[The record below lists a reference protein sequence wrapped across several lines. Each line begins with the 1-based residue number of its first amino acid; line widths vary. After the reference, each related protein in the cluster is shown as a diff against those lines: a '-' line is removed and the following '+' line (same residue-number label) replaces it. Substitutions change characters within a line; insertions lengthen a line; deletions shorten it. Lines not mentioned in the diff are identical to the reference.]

1 MLIVIRREAVLS
13 VVYSRNRAT
22 LDQMAEVEQ
31 HRDALERETTT
42 LYTELSQMRQQLA
55 RVEVMHQLQQSA
67 LRSELG
73 ADVAAKVQE
82 LAAEQERVGSLQ
94 LQVVELREIILQQ
107 REEITR
113 LKEKSRRFRV

>member
-22 LDQMAEVEQ
+22 LDQMAEVKQ

-67 LRSELG
+67 LSSELG
-73 ADVAAKVQE
+73 ADVAAKEQE
-82 LAAEQERVGSLQ
+82 LAAEQERMGSLQ
-94 LQVVELREIILQQ
+94 LQVVEVREIIL
-107 REEITR
+107 
-113 LKEKSRRFRV
+113 